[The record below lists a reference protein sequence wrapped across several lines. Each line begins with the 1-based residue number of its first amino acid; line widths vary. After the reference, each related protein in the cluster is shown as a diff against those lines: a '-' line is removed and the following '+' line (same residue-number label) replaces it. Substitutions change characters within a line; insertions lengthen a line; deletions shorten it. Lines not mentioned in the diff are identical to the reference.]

1 MFENQDDL
9 PDSSPLKNIKIS
21 DLEIDITLLK
31 NKQDKILKEITSLLG
46 K

>member
-21 DLEIDITLLK
+21 DLEIGYYFSLEGD
-31 NKQDKILKEITSLLG
+31 KQDKNT
-46 K
+46 